1 MKKIDIYSSIFWFLF
16 GAFITQS
23 GYALGLGRPSNPGS
37 GFIFFW
43 MGLAMM
49 ALSASICITTM
60 LRKSEAEKGKS
71 IWAEVRWRKIAGV
84 LLALLL
90 YAYILVPVGFLPS
103 TGLLLIYLF
112 KGIERQNWSVAIL
125 GAVLTTLIAYVVFD
139 LWLGSQLP
147 KGLLE
152 FLLE

>member
-49 ALSASICITTM
+49 ALSLSICLTTI
-60 LRKSEAEKGKS
+60 LRKSATHQGKS
-71 IWAEVRWRKIAGV
+71 IWAEIRWRKIAGV

-103 TGLLLIYLF
+103 TGLLLVYLF
-112 KGIERQNWSVAIL
+112 KGIERQKWSVAIL

>member
-1 MKKIDIYSSIFWFLF
+1 MKQRDLYSSIFWFLF
-16 GAFITQS
+16 GVFITQC
-23 GYALGLGRPSNPGS
+23 GYALRLGRPSNPGS
-37 GFIFFW
+37 GFIIFW

-49 ALSASICITTM
+49 VLSASICLTAM
-60 LRKSEAEKGKS
+60 LRKSEAEQGKPV
-71 IWAEVRWRKIAGV
+71 WAEVRWSKIAGV

-103 TGLLLIYLF
+103 TGLLLVYLF
-112 KGIERQNWSVAIL
+112 KGIERQKWSVAIF

-152 FLLE
+152 LIL